1 MYIHEIR
8 FRYEIKQVQ
17 TTIAVR
23 TVRKVLYPQSAWG
36 SGDAGVPGVP
46 RGLGVP

>member
-1 MYIHEIR
+1 MYINIDLDMR
-8 FRYEIKQVQ
+8 SNKFK
-17 TTIAVR
+17 TAIAIR